1 MEAGQLPLV
10 CGGREVY
17 LTDEQGD
24 KLINRYL
31 LGDLSDEECE
41 QLEER
46 FFADDQHFSQML
58 DSEDELL
65 DRYVSGDI
73 PAPERQRFEEH
84 VLKTPRARQRLEVY
98 RMLLHPLPGEPAP
111 GSDSAKQE
119 AATPG
124 WLRHLLPKRL
134 PRLTLQFSLTALAA
148 VLLAGTVWLFY
159 RSTPAPDD
167 SRKSAAREVP
177 PQPERTPP
185 PQVNGQRPA
194 EQELRA
200 ETQDRP
206 ATPQEATPVK
216 TGKQAEPGRKSEP
229 RPRAAQLST
238 AIPTIRLVA
247 GLRRGTEAMPSLV
260 VPSNAKFV
268 RLVLDVGNEA
278 EGSNRASLSRNN
290 REEVWSVSPLTLPPG
305 DAKVLTLQPPARLV
319 TPGDYLLKLQSATGD
334 TITDLDYYYFR
345 VNR

>member
-1 MEAGQLPLV
+1 VEG
-10 CGGREVY
+10 EKIY
-17 LTDEQGD
+17 LADEHGD
-24 KLINRYL
+24 KLIDRYL
-31 LGDLSDEECE
+31 LGNLSDAECE

-58 DSEDELL
+58 ASEDELL

-73 PAPERQRFEEH
+73 SAPERQRFEEH
-84 VLKTPRARQRLEVY
+84 LLKSPRARQRLEVY

-111 GSDSAKQE
+111 GRGGAKRE
-119 AATPG
+119 AAAPG
-124 WLRHLLPKRL
+124 WLQHLIPRRL

-148 VLLAGTVWLFY
+148 ALLAGTVWLFY
-159 RSTPAPDD
+159 RSAPAPDD

-177 PQPERTPP
+177 AQTERTPP
-185 PQVNGQRPA
+185 PQVDGQRPA

-206 ATPQEATPVK
+206 GTSPETTPVK
-216 TGKQAEPGRKSEP
+216 TGRQAETGRRSEP
-229 RPRAAQLST
+229 RPRDAQLST
-238 AIPTIRLVA
+238 ALPTIRLVA
-247 GLRRGTEAMPSLV
+247 GLRRGPEAMPSLV

-268 RLVLDVGNEA
+268 RLVLDVGSEA

-305 DAKVLTLQPPARLV
+305 DAKVVTLQPPARLV
-319 TPGDYLLKLQSATGD
+319 TPGDYLLKLQRVNGD
-334 TITDLDYYYFR
+334 TINDLDYYYFR
-345 VNR
+345 VSK